1 MNKNNLFIQR
11 RFHVEEDKLTGNVNF
26 IGSLYIAY
34 YFFVQEELYVSK
46 YALCVKLTKT
56 KEQLKELTQK

>member
-11 RFHVEEDKLTGNVNF
+11 RFQVKQNLSNDNVSF

-34 YFFVQEELYVSK
+34 YFFIGNELFVTK

-56 KEQLKELTQK
+56 RQEIKELLSK

>member
-1 MNKNNLFIQR
+1 MEGNNLFIQR
-11 RFHVEEDKLTGNVNF
+11 RFQVQENRSNDNVNF

-34 YFFVQEELYVSK
+34 YFFIGNELFVTK

-56 KEQLKELTQK
+56 RQEIKELLNK

>member
-11 RFHVEEDKLTGNVNF
+11 RFQVQRDGDSGLVNF

-34 YFFVQEELYVSK
+34 YFYRNSELYVTK
-46 YALCVKLTKT
+46 YALSVRLTKT
-56 KEQLKELTQK
+56 EAQIKQLMKH